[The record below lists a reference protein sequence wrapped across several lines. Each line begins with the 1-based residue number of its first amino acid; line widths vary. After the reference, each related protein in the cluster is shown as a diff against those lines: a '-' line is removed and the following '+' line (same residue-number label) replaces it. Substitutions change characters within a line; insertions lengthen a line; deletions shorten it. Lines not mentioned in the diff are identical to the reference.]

1 MTRLG
6 HGLIRQGFFRSSH
19 VTLAGKGA
27 TLAFHT
33 DARAL
38 QSGEVREHSEA
49 PASVVQVNKCINTL
63 NMDRHIYTLCEIVIF
78 ELMLLHIF

>member
-49 PASVVQVNKCINTL
+49 PAVQVNKLINTL
-63 NMDRHIYTLCEIVIF
+63 NEYGQAHSYIVQNCYI
-78 ELMLLHIF
+78 

>member
-27 TLAFHT
+27 TLAFHM

-49 PASVVQVNKCINTL
+49 PATAVQVNKRISTF
-63 NMDRHIYTLCEIVIF
+63 NMDRHRSCIL
-78 ELMLLHIF
+78 